1 MRDAIIDGSTVA
13 KNVKRETKAA
23 LVISHD
29 KILQAKTLQILNSLH
44 FLKYQ
49 KNKWI
54 KKPSKVFDGLYD
66 NFRNSVNV
74 CSSSRQ
80 QHWALL
86 TNLHFLCKYFFA
98 FNMINS
104 ARFYAILPC
113 QNVFFKGKRSRYLA
127 NVSPRLFLCQ

>member
-1 MRDAIIDGSTVA
+1 MLYIDLFNEYISTMAAANPSLEKEVRDAITDGSTMA
-13 KNVKRETKAA
+13 KNVKWETKAA

-66 NFRNSVNV
+66 NFRN
-74 CSSSRQ
+74 
-80 QHWALL
+80 
-86 TNLHFLCKYFFA
+86 FA
-98 FNMINS
+98 SF
-104 ARFYAILPC
+104 A
-113 QNVFFKGKRSRYLA
+113 KR
-127 NVSPRLFLCQ
+127 C